1 MTHTQTIIALTLAAT
16 LSGCAFLEKGVRED
30 IGNRLSEPY
39 QAPQIVVDIKEQST
53 PLNAKAPVSSFVET
67 MRQWHGPSLV
77 AVEIKLPKSTSQRT
91 RKRLESAFHQGHFD
105 AQLRLTNHTTSDF
118 TVTTYSSVANVIGCE
133 NPVAKPE
140 IRDGKTGYTPSLEC
154 SSLMNLAA
162 STANPRDLL
171 NGRDLIQP
179 TSINATSALQNYHT
193 GNVIQPSLQNVSV
206 GGAQ

>member
-39 QAPQIVVDIKEQST
+39 QAPQIVVDIQEQT
-53 PLNAKAPVSSFVET
+53 TTLDAKAPVSSFVET

-77 AVEIKLPKSTSQRT
+77 AVEIMLPKNTSKRT
-91 RKRLESAFHQGHFD
+91 RSQLESAFLQGHFN
-105 AQLRLTNHTTSDF
+105 AQLRMTNHTMPDF
-118 TVTTYSSVANVIGCE
+118 TVTAYSSIANVIGCD

-140 IRDGKTGYTPSLEC
+140 SRDGKTGYTPSFEC

-193 GNVIQPSLQNVSV
+193 GSVIQPSLQDVSV